1 MLTITLEP
9 MKGNEWS
16 EDSIGRQLFLT
27 SKQARAYHAKRLAEA
42 GASFGQWTILA
53 TLRSGEPFIQR
64 ALAERLSIE
73 GPTLSRYLVQ
83 MEAAG
88 LIRRQPSD
96 TDRRAATIELT
107 EAGRRRYQELAEV
120 AVAGHKQLMTGFTD
134 AEVDALR
141 DMLKRIQQNVRLY
154 G

>member
-1 MLTITLEP
+1 MLTISLEG

-16 EDSIGRQLFLT
+16 EDSIGRQLFLA

-53 TLRSGEPFIQR
+53 TLRSGEPLIQR
-64 ALAERLSIE
+64 ALAERLGIE

-88 LIRRQPSD
+88 LIRRRPSD

-107 EAGRRRYQELAEV
+107 DAGRRRYQELAEV

-141 DMLKRIQQNVRLY
+141 DMLQRIQKNVRLY